1 MHPRRKIR
9 DFVGDAL
16 NANQRIAPRVGV
28 GRVIPVGV
36 TKLPSIEVY
45 TGRERVED
53 VVGEGPRIEKR
64 IVDLRVEIQAYSEEA
79 SAAQDLLDDLA
90 EQVTFSVLEDET
102 QGDVAWFTEYRETL
116 VGVSA
121 EGDRPIVSLIVGFDV
136 TYEFE
141 YGDRTLP
148 DAKGI
153 DADIDIESETAGQIE
168 ERVIVTLRR
177 LVRLKRGS

>member
-28 GRVIPVGV
+28 GRVIPIGV

-53 VVGEGPRIEKR
+53 LVGEGPRIEKR
-64 IVDLRVEIQAYSEEA
+64 IVDLRVEIQVESEKA
-79 SAAQDLLDDLA
+79 SAAQDLLDDFA

-102 QGDVAWFTEYRETL
+102 QGGVAWFTEYRETI
-116 VGVSA
+116 VGVSS
-121 EGDRPIVSLIVGFDV
+121 EGDSTIVSLVIGFDV

-148 DAKGI
+148 DAKSI
-153 DADIDIESETAGQIE
+153 QADIDIESETSPQVE
-168 ERVIVTLRR
+168 EQVIVTLPT
-177 LVRLKRGS
+177 S

>member
-28 GRVIPVGV
+28 GRVIPIGV

-53 VVGEGPRIEKR
+53 LVGEGPRIEKR
-64 IVDLRVEIQAYSEEA
+64 IVDLRVEIQVESEKA
-79 SAAQDLLDDLA
+79 SAAQDLLDDFA

-102 QGDVAWFTEYRETL
+102 QGGVAWFTEYRETI
-116 VGVSA
+116 VGVSS
-121 EGDRPIVSLIVGFDV
+121 EGDSTSVSLIIGFDV

-148 DAKGI
+148 DATSI
-153 DADIDIESETAGQIE
+153 QADIDIESETSPQVE
-168 ERVIVTLRR
+168 EQVIVTLPT
-177 LVRLKRGS
+177 S

>member
-9 DFVGDAL
+9 DFVGNAL
-16 NANQRIAPRVGV
+16 NANQRIAPVVGV

-53 VVGEGPRIEKR
+53 LVGEGPRIEKR
-64 IVDLRVEIQAYSEEA
+64 IVDLRVEIQVDATSA

-90 EQVTFSVLEDET
+90 EQVAFSVLEDET
-102 QGDVAWFTEYRETL
+102 QGGVAWFTEYRETT
-116 VGVSA
+116 VGASV
-121 EGDRPIVSLIVGFDV
+121 EGDRVIVSLIIGFDV

-141 YGDRTLP
+141 YGDRVLP
-148 DAKGI
+148 DATSI
-153 DADIDIESETAGQIE
+153 HADIDIESETADQIE
-168 ERVIVTLRR
+168 EQVIVTLPT
-177 LVRLKRGS
+177 S

>member
-28 GRVIPVGV
+28 GRVITIGV
-36 TKLPSIEVY
+36 KKLPSIEVY

-53 VVGEGPRIEKR
+53 LVAEGPRIEKR
-64 IVDLRVEIQAYSEEA
+64 IVDLRVEIQVDAASA
-79 SAAQDLLDDLA
+79 SAAQDLLDDFA

-102 QGDVAWFTEYRETL
+102 QGGVAWFTEYRETI
-116 VGVSA
+116 VGTSS
-121 EGDRPIVSLIVGFDV
+121 EGDDVIVSLIIGFDV

-153 DADIDIESETAGQIE
+153 DADIDIESETADQIE
-168 ERVIVTLRR
+168 EQVIVTLPT
-177 LVRLKRGS
+177 S